1 MTLRHHGPFG
11 LEHGLSRATQRG
23 ETLLQQGH
31 RLSGLKSWNI
41 RAAAESTVRRYIPSV
56 WYQIDTNT
64 LFGDSIGDEGCRST
78 TSVSMADFTDLNDV
92 SPDNHT
98 RLTNLSA
105 AEHEQ
110 LEDYMKKLDEEIQ

>member
-1 MTLRHHGPFG
+1 
-11 LEHGLSRATQRG
+11 
-23 ETLLQQGH
+23 
-31 RLSGLKSWNI
+31 
-41 RAAAESTVRRYIPSV
+41 
-56 WYQIDTNT
+56 
-64 LFGDSIGDEGCRST
+64 
-78 TSVSMADFTDLNDV
+78 MADFTDLNDV